1 MRWNYNDEFRD
12 EFGKGPHR
20 DILIVPHGTKVTPVA
35 GGPPEITSRVPL
47 FNDDGT
53 PQTSGG
59 NFVMSDVDWVITN
72 KDIVK
77 EQFKYSYSL
86 NPAENITFSSA
97 SSAMVQFTIRN
108 NKEYNP
114 DTDTWELDIP
124 NLQYYSYYDKNNN
137 LIIGELEGN
146 YIIKVYTYIN
156 GDSST
161 LLCLGMF
168 RVEEDK
174 TVDNGY
180 NRQITAYDFMATF
193 RDMDIFN
200 WYKRLF
206 DGINKLDNDYIDAT
220 NKSGEEQKKPD
231 NYDAEVNWVRKPSK
245 KLYPDR
251 DGRWTVKDALEDLIN
266 NLAAFDMIV
275 WSDDGKTAMVG
286 GTSTNPS
293 AVGRDYGEGC
303 GYSGYGM
310 PIVIDPNI
318 LDKNTKPYTPTE
330 PGQDEYEEY
339 GYMKILE
346 LEFYPDPSVLKSESL
361 SMGKFLEDIGI
372 LAGRYPMIRPD
383 KLIEDQ
389 TADYFDP
396 RTVTDPKQTRYNTYE
411 KCILTFK
418 PLPTSKDDKT
428 DAGVPKLQPEQQLS
442 NHEIV
447 KGFQHALFD
456 VKDVMIV
463 KIGMQDGEKIEYKIL
478 NKTQR
483 KQAETNDLQTFTF
496 SNNLFCSYLVD
507 SSDDDEIKKLLPEYK
522 KIKEKL
528 FGKEKDNHN
537 MTSGALFEDGYY
549 NIKNRSYVPYTL
561 TTYGDPVRDV
571 GDRILINFEDKIT
584 GEKTQMYTYI
594 LERELSGIQ
603 KMMDTYKAN
612 GQITSPVFS
621 NYQAG
626 THYQSGFGMN
636 IQMLGYKHSYG
647 KGSGTGG
654 DGSSQGKVVGVSPS
668 DLVSYLRNVGIR
680 LLDEPLVASAKFVQ
694 GGESGD
700 PTTEHYIYNISGGE
714 TSSIKDGDTTNPILY
729 EPGDGTGTKEV
740 TVTPGD
746 YVYWVDYYQNDDPAV
761 PQRIYYPLYVYTF
774 NNEWKYAGAT
784 SEPGCNYY
792 SSSGADV
799 KLDEDDGSFVDGS
812 TCGRLILSPKEEQD
826 SFYRGHQDDD
836 IIYYA
841 YGNFLWQD
849 ESISET
855 ITVEAHIGDYYC
867 VDLVYDDWWYQ
878 YPGIWIKNPDS
889 YPKLDVPIV
898 INTKKYVALKWED
911 PGDIETWEP
920 TPADWKGTIVIR
932 KEDSAP
938 KHRWDGEE
946 IVRTTTSNKDAYK
959 DTAYKDEDIQ
969 LGKTYYYG
977 FFPYYK
983 KREQDGHNINF
994 FRFTKVIKVET
1005 GVNAKA
1011 PTIVDI
1017 YSDNNTVMINYIIP
1031 SGEYNSIKI
1040 YGKIGEIPSCD
1051 NTDDVVSDVDATL
1064 DIINVNNL
1072 EYESEY
1078 YFCIKS
1084 IDNNNVNQ
1092 YSNVESIT
1100 IGEEPERILINLG
1113 PSNRTAWIASTNTT
1127 GTNFITRYSPDSL
1140 FPEGK
1145 DIVYS
1150 TGLNKLIYETEVE
1163 YEVQLYAYEWIDQYY
1178 FEMLAYNQIYVNGAW
1193 TGTYSRFKYY
1203 LIDPN
1208 VDYFLNIVQPEIT
1221 LHSKV
1226 VESAIDST
1234 YGKKINLV
1242 KDNQLHKIN
1251 IKLIYV
1257 NIDNGCS
1264 AGTIIRLSRIKYYL
1278 DDTIIDTISLPG
1290 SSGQYIITGGI
1301 VTNRT
1306 GYEMAGINNYLRFYS
1321 NLSDIYTRTDL
1332 SSLQDIKMNYFYN
1345 TIEYLD
1351 KDNVFTVLKDDPF
1364 ILNYLK
1370 RPNSFG
1376 LGPISSERAFTS
1388 LIEKPGIDFANYLQE
1403 IIDGSTA
1410 YNTEYTVFSDDVL
1423 TVTILN
1429 QPSSN
1434 DMKIRVFSN
1443 KPVIP
1448 ERSDSLD
1455 QSTTVSIGEYNYYK
1469 ETLHDTMYIYAV
1481 FYTFPNARMS
1491 QIEFIFD
1498 TPASSS
1504 PTGRSSSARLPVTGM
1519 SRSLDN
1525 PFCSPD
1531 PRYTTEYNK
1540 GNKNI
1545 SRPLCTSLY
1554 EYYHPHDSYDSG
1566 YTLPPNQYDIIKSF
1580 KLKIKN
1586 EYEDR
1591 FVDKTTVLL
1600 DYLNGIKHEIFDS
1613 FYVKNDGWSLNVTS
1627 AGKPYLWATSV
1638 YKDYWT
1644 GTIAPA
1650 GVIIKIKPNS
1660 IMYLYAILEMVK
1672 SPNYEYTQYV
1682 GLGWYRLTKS
1692 STEED
1697 TYYIRS
1703 GDYQIRDGF
1712 IYPTDQFC
1720 GNPMPTSDKRVV
1732 MEYMYRN
1739 YSQTEPIYLIP
1750 NISMDTQPLMG
1761 KMTANALQFFVIK
1774 MALVGDVEFV
1784 HGTVKY
1790 GN

>member
-1 MRWNYNDEFRD
+1 MRWNYNDEYRE

-59 NFVMSDVDWVITN
+59 QFVMSDVDWVITN

-174 TVDNGY
+174 AVDNGY

-220 NKSGEEQKKPD
+220 NKTGEEQKKPD
-231 NYDAEVNWVRKPSK
+231 DYDAEVNWVRKPSK
-245 KLYPDR
+245 KLYPNR
-251 DGRWTVKDALEDLIN
+251 DGRWTIGEALQDLIN

-318 LDKNTKPYTPTE
+318 LDKNAKPYTPTE
-330 PGQDEYEEY
+330 PGENEYEEY

-346 LEFYPDPSVLKSESL
+346 LEFYPDPSVLKSGSL

-428 DAGVPKLQPEQQLS
+428 DAGIPKLQPEQQLS

-447 KGFQHALFD
+447 KGFEHALFD

-507 SSDDDEIKKLLPEYK
+507 SSDDEEIKKLLPEYK
-522 KIKEKL
+522 KIKKKL

-621 NYQAG
+621 NYQTG
-626 THYQSGFGMN
+626 STYQSGFGMN

-647 KGSGTGG
+647 KGS
-654 DGSSQGKVVGVSPS
+654 GSSQGKVVGVSPS

-680 LLDEPLVASAKFVQ
+680 LLDEPLTASAKFVQ

-700 PTTEHYIYNISGGE
+700 PTAEHYIYN
-714 TSSIKDGDTTNPILY
+714 TSYSPNEEPADTFLKDGDTTNPIISR
-729 EPGDGTGTKEV
+729 GTEV
-740 TVTPGD
+740 MVNPGD
-746 YVYWVDYYQNDDPAV
+746 YVCGSVYSYLPNDHEKDPVV
-761 PQRIYYPLYVYTF
+761 PYESIENIDPLYVYTL
-774 NNEWKYAGAT
+774 NSEWKYVGNGDTRDA
-784 SEPGCNYY
+784 GCNFYDA
-792 SSSGADV
+792 SNAEIILSDGTIV
-799 KLDEDDGSFVDGS
+799 EDDADIEGKTDD
-812 TCGRLILSPKEEQD
+812 TIIIKPKYYGYYYKYRYINT
-826 SFYRGHQDDD
+826 SFYR
-836 IIYYA
+836 YA
-841 YGNFLWQD
+841 SEDWGLPYTTKEELTTSA
-849 ESISET
+849 SIKVEPGDT
-855 ITVEAHIGDYYC
+855 IWGAGQWYC
-867 VDLVYDDWWYQ
+867 IYQ
-878 YPGIWIKNPDS
+878 YPGVWVIAGQ
-889 YPKLDVPIV
+889 YPQLDIPITQ
-898 INTKKYVALKWED
+898 ITKKHVALKWED
-911 PGDIETWEP
+911 PADIETWEP

-946 IVRTTTSNKDAYK
+946 IARTTTSNKDAYK
-959 DTAYKDEDIQ
+959 DTAYRDEDIEVN
-969 LGKTYYYG
+969 KVYYYG

-1005 GVNAKA
+1005 NVNAEA
-1011 PTIVDI
+1011 PEITNIMAGTPQDNAVTITYNIPILKNDS
-1017 YSDNNTVMINYIIP
+1017 YSSVKLYA
-1031 SGEYNSIKI
+1031 
-1040 YGKIGEIPSCD
+1040 KIGEVPKCD
-1051 NTDDVVSDVDATL
+1051 ETDDIVE
-1064 DIINVNNL
+1064 DIDPTINEISLENL
-1072 EYESEY
+1072 EYETEY
-1078 YFCIKS
+1078 FFCIQS
-1084 IDNNNVNQ
+1084 ISNNGLKLS
-1092 YSNVESIT
+1092 SNVESIT
-1100 IGEEPERILINLG
+1100 TGNPIPEDLKPYVKLIND
-1113 PSNRTAWIASTNTT
+1113 TT
-1127 GTNFITRYSPDSL
+1127 GF
-1140 FPEGK
+1140 
-1145 DIVYS
+1145 
-1150 TGLNKLIYETEVE
+1150 
-1163 YEVQLYAYEWIDQYY
+1163 
-1178 FEMLAYNQIYVNGAW
+1178 
-1193 TGTYSRFKYY
+1193 TYDVF
-1203 LIDPN
+1203 
-1208 VDYFLNIVQPEIT
+1208 
-1221 LHSKV
+1221 
-1226 VESAIDST
+1226 
-1234 YGKKINLV
+1234 
-1242 KDNQLHKIN
+1242 
-1251 IKLIYV
+1251 
-1257 NIDNGCS
+1257 
-1264 AGTIIRLSRIKYYL
+1264 
-1278 DDTIIDTISLPG
+1278 
-1290 SSGQYIITGGI
+1290 GG
-1301 VTNRT
+1301 
-1306 GYEMAGINNYLRFYS
+1306 F
-1321 NLSDIYTRTDL
+1321 
-1332 SSLQDIKMNYFYN
+1332 
-1345 TIEYLD
+1345 
-1351 KDNVFTVLKDDPF
+1351 
-1364 ILNYLK
+1364 
-1370 RPNSFG
+1370 
-1376 LGPISSERAFTS
+1376 
-1388 LIEKPGIDFANYLQE
+1388 
-1403 IIDGSTA
+1403 
-1410 YNTEYTVFSDDVL
+1410 
-1423 TVTILN
+1423 
-1429 QPSSN
+1429 
-1434 DMKIRVFSN
+1434 
-1443 KPVIP
+1443 
-1448 ERSDSLD
+1448 
-1455 QSTTVSIGEYNYYK
+1455 
-1469 ETLHDTMYIYAV
+1469 TMY
-1481 FYTFPNARMS
+1481 
-1491 QIEFIFD
+1491 D
-1498 TPASSS
+1498 
-1504 PTGRSSSARLPVTGM
+1504 
-1519 SRSLDN
+1519 
-1525 PFCSPD
+1525 
-1531 PRYTTEYNK
+1531 
-1540 GNKNI
+1540 
-1545 SRPLCTSLY
+1545 
-1554 EYYHPHDSYDSG
+1554 
-1566 YTLPPNQYDIIKSF
+1566 YDIP
-1580 KLKIKN
+1580 
-1586 EYEDR
+1586 
-1591 FVDKTTVLL
+1591 VDGTNP
-1600 DYLNGIKHEIFDS
+1600 DFDP
-1613 FYVKNDGWSLNVTS
+1613 K
-1627 AGKPYLWATSV
+1627 
-1638 YKDYWT
+1638 
-1644 GTIAPA
+1644 
-1650 GVIIKIKPNS
+1650 
-1660 IMYLYAILEMVK
+1660 
-1672 SPNYEYTQYV
+1672 
-1682 GLGWYRLTKS
+1682 
-1692 STEED
+1692 
-1697 TYYIRS
+1697 
-1703 GDYQIRDGF
+1703 
-1712 IYPTDQFC
+1712 C
-1720 GNPMPTSDKRVV
+1720 
-1732 MEYMYRN
+1732 RN
-1739 YSQTEPIYLIP
+1739 YS
-1750 NISMDTQPLMG
+1750 
-1761 KMTANALQFFVIK
+1761 
-1774 MALVGDVEFV
+1774 
-1784 HGTVKY
+1784 
-1790 GN
+1790 